1 MCGVVTLLFI
11 SFIRSLLDVQS
22 TVQATIVEEVRINI
36 VNLPHVGLLLLL
48 LCSFALTTPI
58 LLSMH

>member
-48 LCSFALTTPI
+48 LYVHL
-58 LLSMH
+58 H